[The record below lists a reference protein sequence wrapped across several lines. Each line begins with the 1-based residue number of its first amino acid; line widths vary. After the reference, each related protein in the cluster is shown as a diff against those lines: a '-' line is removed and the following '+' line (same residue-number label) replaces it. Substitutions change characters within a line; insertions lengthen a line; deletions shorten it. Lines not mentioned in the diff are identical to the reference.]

1 MRRPATMNRMHHA
14 CISAS
19 LGLAST
25 AWLLLGGCGGDA
37 ERGSATVDAG
47 AGGPGDAT
55 PAHPVV
61 GDAGSVGDAG
71 RPAVDAASDA
81 ASDAADACAGCASR
95 RCTSGGC
102 DPAVFLTSKEYTGA
116 IGDGGVA
123 SADRECAALAS
134 AAGVPG
140 TFRAWLATADGAS
153 PATRFE
159 HRSIRPYRLLD
170 GTLVAAD
177 FAALGKTLATTIGL
191 TEKRTAISFAYVWTA
206 AERSGA
212 PIADAGDC
220 LGWTSSDALAMGGSG
235 ESDDASEEWTKF
247 QDIACSTKARLYC
260 FEQRP

>member
-1 MRRPATMNRMHHA
+1 MKRVHHA
-14 CISAS
+14 WVLTLLVLYAF
-19 LGLAST
+19 
-25 AWLLLGGCGGDA
+25 AWVFIAGCGGDS
-37 ERGSATVDAG
+37 ERVAAGSDG
-47 AGGPGDAT
+47 GGPVNGT

-61 GDAGSVGDAG
+61 VEGGSASDAGSDAAAPADAG
-71 RPAVDAASDA
+71 SDAGSDA
-81 ASDAADACAGCASR
+81 ACASCASGM
-95 RCTSGGC
+95 CTSGGC

-159 HRSIRPYRLLD
+159 HHSTRPYRLLD

-235 ESDDASEEWTKF
+235 ESDDLSEEWTKF